1 MQDPDDTIYVDT
13 QVNIVQPS
21 QAYNLKQSYC
31 QELLPNMTID
41 TTPFQRYHQF
51 TYKKSTGSHGIVH
64 AIDTASDSPIAFS
77 AADTSCNRSSDA
89 QISLHNLVPINDFYA
104 SHIHCTLNCRCKKDH
119 DILYHG
125 IIRCITHL

>member
-13 QVNIVQPS
+13 QVNIAQPS

-51 TYKKSTGSHGIVH
+51 TYKKSTGIHGIVH
-64 AIDTASDSPIAFS
+64 AFDTASDSPIAYF
-77 AADTSCNRSSDA
+77 AIDASCNRRSEELAKVKFYKNPES
-89 QISLHNLVPINDFYA
+89 LVPRIGLTPHIETFKKWLLRCA
-104 SHIHCTLNCRCKKDH
+104 PKLIVIHC
-119 DILYHG
+119 I
-125 IIRCITHL
+125 

>member
-13 QVNIVQPS
+13 QVNIAQPS

-41 TTPFQRYHQF
+41 TTFQRYHQF

-64 AIDTASDSPIAFS
+64 AIDTASDSPIAYF
-77 AADTSCNRSSDA
+77 AIDASCNRRS
-89 QISLHNLVPINDFYA
+89 
-104 SHIHCTLNCRCKKDH
+104 
-119 DILYHG
+119 
-125 IIRCITHL
+125 